1 MIELDRALHE
11 KFRSLG
17 AVAYKKFLCA
27 QVQKNWSRLVDEKI
41 SAHVEPVK
49 IERGILFVGA
59 ESSAFRDQ
67 LKFFKE
73 EILDAINGNFAQD
86 EPLVKE
92 IKIVKIFKA
101 PAVEKKSPE
110 PPAELKFEEIIL
122 TEEEILRCEE
132 QTENFPDEKMRPTIL
147 NALLA
152 QTKGQ
157 KFRLLKGW
165 HKCKKCDA
173 LCPPEENFCEV
184 CRIKEREAMKKF
196 LFAILNERP
205 WLKTFDAQKI
215 LLKRMP
221 HMRTECTP
229 DAIDSART
237 SLIQSLAGRIRFGDE
252 TSPDVKKLVMLEK
265 RVPPEK
271 ITPALIKRA
280 LSDLKFNLAE
290 RPPSLKK

>member
-1 MIELDRALHE
+1 ME
-11 KFRSLG
+11 
-17 AVAYKKFLCA
+17 
-27 QVQKNWSRLVDEKI
+27 
-41 SAHVEPVK
+41 
-49 IERGILFVGA
+49 
-59 ESSAFRDQ
+59 
-67 LKFFKE
+67 
-73 EILDAINGNFAQD
+73 
-86 EPLVKE
+86 
-92 IKIVKIFKA
+92 
-101 PAVEKKSPE
+101 
-110 PPAELKFEEIIL
+110 
-122 TEEEILRCEE
+122 T
-132 QTENFPDEKMRPTIL
+132 
-147 NALLA
+147 LLA
-152 QTKGQ
+152 QERGK

-265 RVPPEK
+265 RLPPEK
-271 ITPALIKRA
+271 ITPVIIKRT
-280 LSDLKFNLAE
+280 LDDLKFNLAD
-290 RPPSLKK
+290 RPVQKK

>member
-1 MIELDRALHE
+1 MTEHE
-11 KFRSLG
+11 KIF
-17 AVAYKKFLCA
+17 CA
-27 QVQKNWSRLVDEKI
+27 EVIKNWSRLVDEKI
-41 SAHVEPVK
+41 SSHVTPVK
-49 IERGILFVGA
+49 IEHGTLFVCGK
-59 ESSAFRDQ
+59 SSAFNDQ
-67 LKFFKE
+67 LKFFAE
-73 EILDAINGNFAQD
+73 EILDAINKNFSQD
-86 EPLVKE
+86 KPPVKK
-92 IKIVKIFKA
+92 IKVVKSFQVVDIEKNFHA
-101 PAVEKKSPE
+101 PAEELTAEKIILS
-110 PPAELKFEEIIL
+110 AEEIR
-122 TEEEILRCEE
+122 RCEE
-132 QTENFPDEKMRPTIL
+132 RAKNFPDEKLRSTIL
-147 NALLA
+147 ETFLA
-152 QTKGQ
+152 QERGK

-265 RVPPEK
+265 RLPPEK
-271 ITPALIKRA
+271 ITPVIIKRT
-280 LSDLKFNLAE
+280 LDDLKFNLAD
-290 RPPSLKK
+290 RPVQKK